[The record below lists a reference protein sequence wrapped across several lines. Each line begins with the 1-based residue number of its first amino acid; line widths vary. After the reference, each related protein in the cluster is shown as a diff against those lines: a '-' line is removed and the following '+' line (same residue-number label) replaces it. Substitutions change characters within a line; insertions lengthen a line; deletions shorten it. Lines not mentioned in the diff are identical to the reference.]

1 MNEFID
7 LKEEERNGMN
17 GIRKLYAGPK
27 CPADSSAS
35 GSGRVVAMALE
46 NDVSV
51 SADWLAG
58 QLLTFVHYFMLLPH
72 AHPAVPH
79 FLQAPTP
86 RGL

>member
-27 CPADSSAS
+27 CPVDSSAS
-35 GSGRVVAMALE
+35 SSGRVVAMALE

-51 SADWLAG
+51 PPGSARA
-58 QLLTFVHYFMLLPH
+58 LLS
-72 AHPAVPH
+72 
-79 FLQAPTP
+79 
-86 RGL
+86 